1 MNSSNT
7 SNNEPLEMEQPNNTE
22 DQIKT
27 ITEKTAN
34 ITDTEPI
41 YESDP
46 KDGNALIFYIT
57 CVVALFSFG
66 TFVVCITNKDTTGSI
81 MSLIVFLFCFIYIF
95 LSLYLTFGYDS
106 PKVKEKLQ
114 GPFFS
119 KMTSVGYSVLD
130 YINSV
135 KPISSLQG
143 GNNPSSNLFPMP
155 NAFFKVY
162 SFYWTFSILIFFIYL
177 TSHYMSAKD
186 TKASTFFLVMSLI
199 LIGYTYLTIMYD
211 GSLEAL
217 KARKEIRLANPK
229 APIDLSKG
237 TKGTAFAKLI
247 KLLFGRADPIDSVE
261 SKNLYPFIYY
271 TILFLIGLGIMGYYI
286 TNKEKELAALG
297 FIIAMIGGGLM
308 GVCLMASYYE

>member
-1 MNSSNT
+1 MDSSSN
-7 SNNEPLEMEQPNNTE
+7 NNQFPEMEQPNNTE

-27 ITEKTAN
+27 INEKTAN
-34 ITDTEPI
+34 ITDTDTI

-57 CVVALFSFG
+57 CVVALFSLG
-66 TFVVCITNKDTTGSI
+66 TFIVCITSKDTTGTI
-81 MSLIVFLFCFIYIF
+81 MSLIVFLFCSIYIF
-95 LSLYLTFGYDS
+95 LALYLTFGYDS
-106 PKVKEKLQ
+106 SKVKEKLQ
-114 GPFFS
+114 GS
-119 KMTSVGYSVLD
+119 IVSQMTSVSYSVLD

-177 TSHYMSAKD
+177 TSHYMTTKD
-186 TKASTFFLVMSLI
+186 TKAATFFLVMSLI

-217 KARKEIRLANPK
+217 KARKAIRLANPK

-247 KLLFGRADPIDSVE
+247 NFSFGRADPIDSVE
-261 SKNLYPFIYY
+261 IKNLYPFIYY
-271 TILFLIGLGIMGYYI
+271 TILFLVGLGVMGYYI
-286 TNKEKELAALG
+286 MNKQKDLAALG